1 MLPQVAIRTLIT
13 TVKAHLAKAAQA
25 ADKSEQHFISAGL
38 TLKELKGRQK
48 ELKKKK
54 DAVWLTWPDFVR
66 TTFDL
71 GPSRADELI
80 RIGVGS
86 TTVDETREAK
96 AESMKKT
103 RENSTPRGV
112 DNPQLTAGSQPVIAA
127 LPAVQT
133 PKLSEFQRVDGQI
146 KSACDFNSEDPADV
160 AEPGDSPEKIRRQ
173 IFLNRA
179 AEALRHARENGF
191 DNVLACE
198 ITDEIIAASLKA
210 AEAWADLTSDL
221 QRRAKGEL
229 KYA

>member
-66 TTFDL
+66 TTFGL

-86 TTVDETREAK
+86 TTVEETREAK
-96 AESMKKT
+96 AA
-103 RENSTPRGV
+103 STAKSKAKLNATGV
-112 DNPQLTAGSQPVIAA
+112 DIPQLTAGSQPVIAA

-133 PKLSEFQRVDGQI
+133 PKLGEFQRVDGQI
-146 KSACDFNSEDPADV
+146 KPLCHLDAEDADDV
-160 AEPGDSPEKIRRQ
+160 AEPGDTMEMIRRR
-173 IFLNRA
+173 IFLHHA
-179 AEALRHARENGF
+179 SEALRHARENGF
-191 DNVLACE
+191 DAATANE
-198 ITDEIIAASLKA
+198 IDDEILTATLQAS
-210 AEAWADLTSDL
+210 EAWADLTSAL
-221 QRRAKGEL
+221 QGRANKES
-229 KYA
+229 AS